1 MKKFKASLAA
11 LLAVCSFLGLAGC
24 SERNEHSPNEGGS
37 QSTSSVSESSRIS
50 QSTQSAQSS
59 ISAPE
64 SSDVSSTDTSSGSSE
79 STSDSEPEQTWKEP
93 EKISQNN
100 MENSIKVF
108 DLGIND
114 QKNAMFSPLSLNM
127 ALGLVQAGAKG
138 ETKKQIDAYLNTE
151 DYADFAGKYLEYVD
165 TYLTNEG
172 GEYVWG
178 GKISANLLEIAN
190 SFWAGKDLP
199 LKEDYKKALSE
210 KLGAEIENVD
220 FGDPEE
226 TLKKINGWVNE
237 KTHEMIPSILDDC
250 DDSMKA
256 ALINTVYFEAD
267 WSMFPWDIDE
277 NKTEDFTNLDGSVTK
292 LPLMKTGGD
301 YYFENE
307 NATAF
312 SCYYRNGMEFI
323 GILPK
328 ENGDFTLE
336 SLDIPSLLESRFKS
350 DEKYLYVIHAAMP
363 RLNFESQFNLNGALK
378 AAGIG
383 DLFDESKSDLSGA
396 SDSTLMVTSVMQK
409 TKLEL
414 DEYGTKAAAV
424 TAGAMGGGGDFEIV
438 EKDVTLNR
446 PFAFLIYDSFQNQIV
461 FMGKVTTVD
470 SE

>member
-11 LLAVCSFLGLAGC
+11 LLAVCSLLGLAGC
-24 SERNEHSPNEGGS
+24 SEKRQQSPNDGGGS
-37 QSTSSVSESSRIS
+37 QSSYISGSSQGSASISESSQSSVSSSESTDQNSF
-50 QSTQSAQSS
+50 
-59 ISAPE
+59 
-64 SSDVSSTDTSSGSSE
+64 DTSSGNSE
-79 STSDSEPEQTWKEP
+79 STSDSEPEQMQKER
-93 EKISQNN
+93 EKLSQNN
-100 MENSIKVF
+100 MANSVKLF
-108 DLGIND
+108 DLGIGD

-151 DYADFAGKYLEYVD
+151 DYADFAEKYLEYAD
-165 TYLTNEG
+165 TYLSSEEKTYE
-172 GEYVWG
+172 W

-220 FGDPEE
+220 FGKQEE

-237 KTHEMIPSILDDC
+237 KTHEMIPSILDSC
-250 DDSMKA
+250 DEGMKA
-256 ALINTVYFEAD
+256 VLINTVYFEAD
-267 WSMFPWDIDE
+267 WSMLPWEIDE
-277 NKTEDFTNLDGSVTK
+277 SKPEDFTNLDGTVTK

-307 NATAF
+307 KATAF
-312 SCYYRNGMEFI
+312 SRNYRNGMEFI

-336 SLDIPSLLESRFKS
+336 SLDIPSLLESRFKIN
-350 DEKYLYVIHAAMP
+350 EKYLYIIHAAMP
-363 RLNFESQFNLNGALK
+363 RLNFESKFDLNSALE
-378 AAGIG
+378 AAGIV
-383 DLFDESKSDLSGA
+383 DLFDGSKSDLSEA
-396 SDSTLMVTSVMQK
+396 SDSPLMITSIMQK

-424 TAGAMGGGGDFEIV
+424 TEGAMGGGGEYEIV
-438 EKDVTLNR
+438 EKDVFLNR
-446 PFAFLIYDSFQNQIV
+446 PFAFLIYDSFQDQIV

-470 SE
+470 N